1 MVGKEGGHK
10 IQQMVFRQ
18 FDKSMRKKKENAN
31 CYQQQEADI
40 ASERVLDSNTKL
52 LISFL
57 LLLYIHLAHT
67 HSDTRTPGSAAKF
80 SAAEAK
86 SWIPIPTDTFL
97 SPAKFII

>member
-10 IQQMVFRQ
+10 IQQMVFGQ
-18 FDKSMRKKKENAN
+18 FDKSMREKKEYAN

-67 HSDTRTPGSAAKF
+67 HSDTHTHLVQQQSSLRRRLKVGFRFLRT
-80 SAAEAK
+80 
-86 SWIPIPTDTFL
+86 L
-97 SPAKFII
+97 SSLLPSL